1 MSDTDQTKK
10 TTTKQDFKDYTS
22 DLPMFD
28 LEEVLK
34 LVTDI
39 HEKALETA
47 SMPEV
52 AKGCGYASPSSTPF
66 YRRMVAARLFRL
78 LSSQRAE
85 LTKQALDYLKP
96 DTEDAKSKAL
106 TDAILGIPTYAEL
119 IQSHHGKRINLEI
132 VANGFA
138 RKHFLTKPGASLC
151 ARAFVSSIKTA
162 GFLNTDGTIG
172 IGTINLTAADND
184 SGDPVNPINPP
195 ADKSANPIL
204 PNPPGTHTHTLPL
217 ANQRKVTINAPLDI
231 TPNEISRLKAWAEVT
246 LLVEW
251 HEKEAKS
258 DEVQ

>member
-10 TTTKQDFKDYTS
+10 TATKHEIKDYTS

-28 LEEVLK
+28 LEETLK

-47 SMPEV
+47 PMPEV

-66 YRRMVAARLFRL
+66 YRRLVAARLFRL

-106 TDAILGIPTYAEL
+106 TDAILGIPTYNEL
-119 IQSHHGKRINLEI
+119 IQSHHGKRVNLEI

-138 RKHFLTKPGASLC
+138 RKHFLTKAGASLC

-162 GFLNTDGTIG
+162 GFLNSDGTIG
-172 IGTINLTAADND
+172 IKIVDAAADIGG
-184 SGDPVNPINPP
+184 GDPEKPTVPP
-195 ADKSANPIL
+195 ADKPENPTL
-204 PNPPGTHTHTLPL
+204 PNPPGTHTHTLHL
-217 ANQRKVTINAPLDI
+217 ANQRNVTINAPLDI
-231 TPNEISRLKAWAEVT
+231 TPNEISRFKAWAEVT

-251 HEKEAKS
+251 HEKDAKT
-258 DEVQ
+258 DTGQ

>member
-10 TTTKQDFKDYTS
+10 AATKQDFKDYTS

-28 LEEVLK
+28 LEEALK
-34 LVTDI
+34 LVADI

-52 AKGCGYASPSSTPF
+52 ARGCGYASPSSTPF

-106 TDAILGIPTYAEL
+106 HDAILGIPTYNEL
-119 IQSHHGKRINLEI
+119 IQTHHGKRVNLEI

-138 RKHFLTKPGASLC
+138 RKHFLTKTGASLC

-162 GFLNTDGTIG
+162 GFLNADGTIG
-172 IGTINLTAADND
+172 IGVIDLDTADNNL
-184 SGDPVNPINPP
+184 GDPAKPINPSI
-195 ADKSANPIL
+195 DNPENLTL

-258 DEVQ
+258 DGV

>member
-1 MSDTDQTKK
+1 MSEPDQTKK
-10 TTTKQDFKDYTS
+10 PATKQDVKDYTS

-28 LEEVLK
+28 LEEALK

-47 SMPEV
+47 PMPEV

-66 YRRMVAARLFRL
+66 YRRLVAARLFRL

-106 TDAILGIPTYAEL
+106 HDAILGIPTYNEL
-119 IQSHHGKRINLEI
+119 VQTHHGKRVNLEI

-138 RKHFLTKPGASLC
+138 RKHFLTKAGASLC

-162 GFLNTDGTIG
+162 GFLNADGTIG
-172 IGTINLTAADND
+172 IKVINLETTDNVLV
-184 SGDPVNPINPP
+184 DPAKPIVPTTDKPENPP
-195 ADKSANPIL
+195 LMDA
-204 PNPPGTHTHTLPL
+204 PGTHTHILPL

-231 TPNEISRLKAWAEVT
+231 TSNEISRLKAWAEVT

-251 HEKEAKS
+251 HEKDAKS
-258 DEVQ
+258 DTVQ